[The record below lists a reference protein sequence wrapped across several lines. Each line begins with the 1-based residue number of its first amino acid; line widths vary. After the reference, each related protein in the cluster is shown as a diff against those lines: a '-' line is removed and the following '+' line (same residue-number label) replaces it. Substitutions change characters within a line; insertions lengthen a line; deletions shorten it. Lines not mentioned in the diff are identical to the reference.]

1 MGRSRNG
8 NKDIIFA
15 GSRKAKVFENAKLR
29 GKTVEDVGGINGVL
43 GRRLRKAG
51 HRTATSLSCQ
61 LSGMTKRN
69 YLRYIMKVFVFM
81 TFTCGHYRDVGI
93 SEPAKTLVIPGYVC
107 LIALG
112 NPVTTMT

>member
-69 YLRYIMKVFVFM
+69 YLRYIMKESGSNVRYAM
-81 TFTCGHYRDVGI
+81 D
-93 SEPAKTLVIPGYVC
+93 SYVNLKKHC
-107 LIALG
+107 KK
-112 NPVTTMT
+112 MQDCQCKSKKR